1 MFINFWYCAAVSR
14 DLKETPRRVRMLG
27 QDFVLFRDAS
37 KKVHCL
43 HDVCVHRGAS
53 LAGGLVKDDCIQC
66 PYHGWLYDGDGA
78 CLHMP
83 TLVGTDGR
91 IPKRARV
98 DSYPTEEKYGLIF
111 VFLGDL
117 PEAERPPMLEVNEWE
132 LEGWDHTIQQW
143 ELDYPYLRAV
153 ENAMDVFHNDLV
165 HPEFMIPDEHQ
176 GTREVLLL
184 DFTETDWSTTFKT
197 RLPGNEL
204 DGQTGMTTIQGN
216 QTSEVATGHISVS
229 NYFSFIQIS
238 KHDRL
243 CLYFYATPLSRS
255 RTCIT
260 LLTTRNF
267 MPGKD
272 QDKTMMQGNE
282 HILMQDVRVVSN
294 LQPGPAPDTN
304 VTELLLPEDR
314 GVIGYRQRA
323 KEWTERGWRIDSD
336 TLGADSSNRVYAI
349 PGPARRTN
357 GTWVT
362 APVPLIPA
370 AS

>member
-1 MFINFWYCAAVSR
+1 
-14 DLKETPRRVRMLG
+14 MLG

-37 KKVHCL
+37 GEVHCL
-43 HDVCVHRGAS
+43 HDVCAHRGAS
-53 LAGGLVKDDCIQC
+53 LAGGAVKDGCIQC
-66 PYHGWLYDGDGA
+66 PYHGWLYDGAGA
-78 CLHMP
+78 CQHMP
-83 TLVGTDGR
+83 TLDGSDGR

-98 DSYPTEEKYGLIF
+98 DSYPTTEKYGLIF
-111 VFLGDL
+111 AFLGDI

-132 LEGWDHTIQQW
+132 REGWSHIIQQW

-176 GTREVLLL
+176 GKREVPLL

-197 RLPGNEL
+197 QLPGNEL
-204 DGQTGMTTIQGN
+204 DEQTGMTTIQGN

-238 KHDRL
+238 KQDRL
-243 CLYFYATPLSRS
+243 CLYFYATPLSHS

-272 QDKTMMQGNE
+272 QDKKMMQGNE
-282 HILMQDVRVVSN
+282 HILMQDVRVVSHI
-294 LQPGPAPDTN
+294 QPGPVPDTN

-314 GVIGYRQRA
+314 GVVGYRQRT
-323 KEWTERGWRIDSD
+323 KEWTERGWRIDTD
-336 TLGADSSNRVYAI
+336 ALAADGSNRVYAI
-349 PGPARRTN
+349 PSPARRASGN
-357 GTWVT
+357 WVIR
-362 APVPLIPA
+362 PVPLINNKWGQ
-370 AS
+370 SKNLKIRG